1 MKTLMVNKVMLA
13 MVVFALGM
21 PAVQAQS
28 RSRPSSGGGGHSGGG
43 GGGHVSG
50 GGGGG
55 GRSSGGGGGGVSFGG
70 GGGGSRS
77 RPYVP
82 PVITTG
88 GGRSVGN
95 GGGGGSV
102 IITGTTGGDRF
113 RQSAESYAYNYQSTL
128 ANQNRY
134 AYSAP
139 WIGPYFP
146 NDYAYYPYYDPNPVY
161 GQDCPSPYTYYGT
174 VPPYIS
180 NQTIRS
186 IPVNQQFLSN
196 IGLPNQSG
204 YYLNRAASS
213 HLPIGPN
220 LEKAIQDLSD
230 FWMQG
235 NLKDLAAHVMRGQ
248 KIGVFLDGTYRY
260 SLLPEDYLSISRD
273 AQGSLTTQQFTLLPV
288 SRPQRNVVVLAGKHT
303 YKNRKGVTNSV
314 VITFALQKVGTTY
327 YIIEVGSSQ
336 ISTPAGVR
344 P

>member
-1 MKTLMVNKVMLA
+1 MKTKIVNKLILA
-13 MVVFALGM
+13 LVVFTLGM
-21 PAVQAQS
+21 PGVQAQS
-28 RSRPSSGGGGHSGGG
+28 RSRPSSGGGSHSGGG
-43 GGGHVSG
+43 GGGHF

-55 GRSSGGGGGGVSFGG
+55 GRNSGGGGGVSFGG
-70 GGGGSRS
+70 GGGSRT
-77 RPYVP
+77 RPNNP
-82 PVITTG
+82 PIITG
-88 GGRSVGN
+88 GGRSVGDGGN
-95 GGGGGSV
+95 GGT
-102 IITGTTGGDRF
+102 IIINGTTGSDRF
-113 RQSAESYAYNYQSTL
+113 NHSAESYAYNYQSTL
-128 ANQNRY
+128 ANENRY
-134 AYSAP
+134 AYAVP
-139 WIGPYFP
+139 WIGTYFP
-146 NDYAYYPYYDPNPVY
+146 NGYAYYPYYDPAPVY

-186 IPVNQQFLSN
+186 VPVSQQYLAN
-196 IGLPNQSG
+196 IGLPSQSG

-230 FWMQG
+230 FWMHG

-273 AQGSLTTQQFTLLPV
+273 AQSSLTTQQFTLLPV
-288 SRPQRNVVVLAGKHT
+288 SRPQNNVVVLAGKHT
-303 YKNRKGVTNSV
+303 YKNRKGETNSV
-314 VITFALQKVGTTY
+314 VITFALQRIGTTY

-336 ISTPAGVR
+336 ISTQQGAR